1 MELANL
7 KKQAKKPQ
15 PAAVKKAEAKAETPK
30 NEGMYGPSQSVVAAV
45 AVVPKS
51 SKKIKKT
58 KKFAPA

>member
-7 KKQAKKPQ
+7 KKQAKKPK

-30 NEGMYGPSQSVVAAV
+30 NEGMYGPSQSVVA
-45 AVVPKS
+45 VVPKS